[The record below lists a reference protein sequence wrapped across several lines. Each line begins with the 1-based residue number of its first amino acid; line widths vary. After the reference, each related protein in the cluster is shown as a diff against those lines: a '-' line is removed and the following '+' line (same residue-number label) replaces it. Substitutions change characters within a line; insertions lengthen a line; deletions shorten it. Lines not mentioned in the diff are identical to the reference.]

1 MARLIREAAPLS
13 SGHGRAES
21 PRLHRTVAAANLE
34 PVDGIAFADLAEQ
47 NVTLKSMV
55 SADEGSHLHLIVIVA
70 RVLADALVS
79 FELGAGLLHR

>member
-1 MARLIREAAPLS
+1 MPVIQNPFQSSVCPAADKNQIRPLAMARLIREAAPLS

-47 NVTLKSMV
+47 NVMLKSMV
-55 SADEGSHLHLIVIVA
+55 S
-70 RVLADALVS
+70 R
-79 FELGAGLLHR
+79 R